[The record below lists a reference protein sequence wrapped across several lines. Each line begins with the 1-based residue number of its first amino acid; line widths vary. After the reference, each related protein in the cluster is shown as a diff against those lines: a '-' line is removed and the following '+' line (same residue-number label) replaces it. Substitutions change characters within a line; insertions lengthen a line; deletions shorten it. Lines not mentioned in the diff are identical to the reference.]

1 MDNLAR
7 KDDLAQEF
15 GSFLHM
21 ISSVSDVARL
31 DALCHEFLYRNV
43 PQRGLE
49 LASGMS
55 WANPFFLP
63 NMPQQAVEM
72 LAVERG
78 YVAEMVMRA
87 KLTAV
92 RSEGL
97 RLLVTSAPAA
107 APAFLHDALSAT
119 LGLAPAD
126 FFASA
131 SDPESLGA
139 SALDQEPDEFA
150 LVREGLLP
158 GAGLIARHAA
168 RATPYAARLFNLYNI
183 RPIVV
188 FRDMADTLVDLDA
201 GLLAGTAQPSV
212 AAALPAGYAK
222 LERESRLLLLAARF
236 GGWIGDF
243 ERSWIRATQEG
254 VARPLFL
261 SYEADFLGDR
271 HALARKLADFIGP
284 KANAMKIAASLEGR
298 ELAPA
303 GAGRDLPPSVLD
315 LLANVADSYHGA
327 NA

>member
-7 KDDLAQEF
+7 KDELAQEF

-21 ISSVSDVARL
+21 ISSVSDVKAL
-31 DALCHEFLYRNV
+31 DAMCHEFLYRHT

-49 LASGMS
+49 LAAGMS

-63 NMPQQAVEM
+63 NIPAQALDM
-72 LAVERG
+72 LSLERG
-78 YVAEMVMRA
+78 YVAEMMMRA

-92 RSEGL
+92 RSEGM
-97 RLLVTSAPAA
+97 RLLVASVPFA
-107 APAFLHDALSAT
+107 APAFLHDALSAS

-126 FFASA
+126 FFAAA
-131 SDPESLGA
+131 SDPEGLGA

-158 GAGLIARHAA
+158 GPGLIARHAA
-168 RATPYAARLFNLYNI
+168 RATPYAVRLFSLYNI
-183 RPIVV
+183 RPMIVL
-188 FRDMADTLVDLDA
+188 RDMADTIAAMDA
-201 GLLAGTAQPSV
+201 ALMKGEASASV
-212 AAALPAGYAK
+212 ASALPSGYARM
-222 LERESRLLLLAARF
+222 EREPRLMLLAARF

-254 VARPLFL
+254 LVRPLFL

-271 HALARKLADFIGP
+271 HLLARKIADFLGP
-284 KANAMKIAASLEGR
+284 KANAMKLAAVLDDR
-298 ELAPA
+298 EITPA
-303 GAGRDLPPSVLD
+303 GAGADLPASVLD
-315 LLANVADSYHGA
+315 MLTNVAESYHGA

>member
-15 GSFLHM
+15 GSFLHT
-21 ISSVSDVARL
+21 ISSVSDVTAL
-31 DALCHEFLYRNV
+31 DQMCHEFLYRQA

-49 LASGMS
+49 LAAGMS

-63 NMPQQAVEM
+63 NIPAQALDV
-72 LAVERG
+72 LALERG

-92 RSEGL
+92 RAEGL
-97 RLLVTSAPAA
+97 RLLVASVPFA
-107 APAFLHDALSAT
+107 APAFLHDALSAS

-126 FFASA
+126 FFAAA

-158 GAGLIARHAA
+158 GPGLIARHAA
-168 RATPYAARLFNLYNI
+168 RATPYAARLLNLYRI

-188 FRDMADTLVDLDA
+188 FRDMADTIAEMDAALVKGEA
-201 GLLAGTAQPSV
+201 PASV
-212 AAALPAGYAK
+212 AAALPSGYAK
-222 LERESRLLLLAARF
+222 MEREPRLMLLAARF
-236 GGWIGDF
+236 GGWTGDF
-243 ERSWIRATQEG
+243 ERSWIRATQDG
-254 VARPLFL
+254 LVSPLFL

-271 HALARKLADFIGP
+271 HLLARKLADFLGP
-284 KANAMKIAASLEGR
+284 KANAMKLAAVLDDR
-298 ELAPA
+298 EIAPA
-303 GAGRDLPPSVLD
+303 GAGADLPAAVIA
-315 LLANVADSYHGA
+315 LLSTIAESYHGT